1 MNLKTQVFLVL
12 IVTIFSFLVF
22 SFLQPPLSY
31 QELRRAILVKE
42 TVKDFKIFQTYNGEP
57 YFTKPPLYTWIASV
71 WSKPFSSNPDNL
83 IFGLR
88 CFSVV
93 CYIILFLLF
102 IKFFN
107 KDWQSAFFSLIMLLA
122 NLRFLSFFNRVDIE
136 PLFVLFS
143 FLMFY
148 FSYLYLFVAPKRI
161 YQYLFYVFL
170 TAGVLTRGPLNFFYL
185 PGLLVYGLLTKDKK
199 VFKLLLNPLGWLI
212 LLIPSLGWYSYGYV
226 AFGKEIFKEFL
237 DTDVKTR
244 LLDQARDP
252 WYYYF
257 KHLFLNFWFCFIFLF
272 YLIWKQKA
280 YHKEKAKEIWYKLI
294 QNKEVFFLSTVAI
307 IPVFLLSFTGK
318 KFDKY
323 LLWVYPFWAIIF
335 SKIFVENFSMSF
347 LLGLKKF
354 LLGLVLINLIFL
366 GTIAF
371 YNSNQISYQLHVI
384 KKEIIQGRLAFWQK
398 ENPVIIFYASS
409 PVKVLTTEED
419 LSNLLNQGYNI
430 ISEEKIPQGI
440 LKKNFVDPYKHT
452 VWYVF
457 SQN

>member
-1 MNLKTQVFLVL
+1 
-12 IVTIFSFLVF
+12 
-22 SFLQPPLSY
+22 
-31 QELRRAILVKE
+31 
-42 TVKDFKIFQTYNGEP
+42 
-57 YFTKPPLYTWIASV
+57 
-71 WSKPFSSNPDNL
+71 
-83 IFGLR
+83 
-88 CFSVV
+88 
-93 CYIILFLLF
+93 
-102 IKFFN
+102 
-107 KDWQSAFFSLIMLLA
+107 MLLA